1 MNWNTSY
8 LVVFNRSFVYVY
20 RFKHFRF
27 EHFNPENSLFINI
40 FPLFWK
46 YHLKHAFV
54 CLSIIIYYYFF
65 ILFYFF
71 TGVFLA
77 KALQDGRLVDLP
89 LSTPFLKLLCQGDVA
104 CPVNVDKRKGYR
116 SGSQP
121 PLEEDPMTS
130 SVFSQVNPSP
140 CKSYLGLLFIYLFSN
155 FTVNL

>member
-1 MNWNTSY
+1 MRLFVSP
-8 LVVFNRSFVYVY
+8 LSFIIII
-20 RFKHFRF
+20 F
-27 EHFNPENSLFINI
+27 LFI
-40 FPLFWK
+40 
-46 YHLKHAFV
+46 
-54 CLSIIIYYYFF
+54 FF
-65 ILFYFF
+65 FF

-89 LSTPFLKLLCQGDVA
+89 LSTPFLKLLCQGDVV